1 MSHRSSTYAGIA
13 VAAGL
18 SLATLAFAPSACAQA
33 PAPAGDSLPQR
44 LANADV
50 GRGKTAALQC
60 RACHTVN
67 EGGKPLIGPN
77 LWGVVGRPKG
87 SQDNFKYSPV
97 MKEKDGNWTLEE
109 LDQFITDPKAFVPGT
124 IMPFAGI
131 ADAAQRADV
140 LVFLNSLSKEPAPLP
155 KAAAESGV
163 GPKAQ

>member
-13 VAAGL
+13 VAAA
-18 SLATLAFAPSACAQA
+18 LATLAFAPSARAQT
-33 PAPAGDSLPQR
+33 PAPAGDSLAQR
-44 LANADV
+44 LANGDA
-50 GRGKTAALQC
+50 GRGKTVALQC

-77 LWGVVGRPKG
+77 LWAVVGRPKG
-87 SQDNFKYSPV
+87 TQEGFKYSDA
-97 MKEKDGNWTLEE
+97 MKAKGGNWTLED

-124 IMPFAGI
+124 IMPFAGL

-140 LVFLNSLSKEPAPLP
+140 LVFLNSLSKDPAPLP
-155 KAAAESGV
+155 KSSAESGT